1 MVSPCVSQRGE
12 ALLFSQHPFPKPQAR
27 CTSCPWA
34 QRSVQ
39 LLSLVC
45 TSKGSEVIGTLG
57 RSITFYLQ
65 RLEGEAAAWSFHN
78 DVIVT
83 VKFGD
88 PPEATF
94 FDDNYKPRLAFP
106 NNGSALTISQLRME
120 DAGTYTAKSSG
131 VKTTFTLHIYRELSV
146 PTVTCMVQNCSASI
160 CRYILHCTTS
170 GSSSGNVSYIWS
182 MGSLRKHGATM
193 LVEESLLDEPLLTC
207 TVQNPVSSSNITII
221 SLTALCADNYS
232 SRQAGIV
239 AAAVAGAGVLLAAVI
254 LVIYCKPKGWR
265 IFRLPA
271 DEAVNTEARSEY
283 TTVYAQ
289 VGPSQQP
296 FPQVYLQDGS
306 KTTPMPSS
314 ETSKTTHFTIQGTA
328 QEAVDG
334 AERGRK
340 TLQKGKQQWKAPAP
354 VRQRRMKPRGMGMG
368 WLCMAV
374 LCSGAALVIKEDSG
388 HQSPMQRDEGL
399 ELLTD
404 PNTTTGDMDKLM
416 TWPTASPTPPWS
428 RDPITTTVL
437 TQTDAAGNKTRNASA
452 VPIKYWSPALFVVVA
467 LLVLFFTYQWTKGEG
482 TRDRATSINDSSD
495 LGALDHTSTPKTA
508 APQEERKD
516 PEKSPALEH
525 TETTFSEPDPTPDP
539 QPDSPAATSGPHCS
553 QEPSAD

>member
-1 MVSPCVSQRGE
+1 M
-12 ALLFSQHPFPKPQAR
+12 
-27 CTSCPWA
+27 
-34 QRSVQ
+34 

-221 SLTALCADNYS
+221 SLTALCAGNS
-232 SRQAGIV
+232 HGKIR
-239 AAAVAGAGVLLAAVI
+239 
-254 LVIYCKPKGWR
+254 CP
-265 IFRLPA
+265 
-271 DEAVNTEARSEY
+271 SE
-283 TTVYAQ
+283 
-289 VGPSQQP
+289 
-296 FPQVYLQDGS
+296 
-306 KTTPMPSS
+306 
-314 ETSKTTHFTIQGTA
+314 
-328 QEAVDG
+328 
-334 AERGRK
+334 
-340 TLQKGKQQWKAPAP
+340 
-354 VRQRRMKPRGMGMG
+354 
-368 WLCMAV
+368 
-374 LCSGAALVIKEDSG
+374 
-388 HQSPMQRDEGL
+388 
-399 ELLTD
+399 
-404 PNTTTGDMDKLM
+404 
-416 TWPTASPTPPWS
+416 
-428 RDPITTTVL
+428 
-437 TQTDAAGNKTRNASA
+437 
-452 VPIKYWSPALFVVVA
+452 SPALGWEQQINLRNGKAEPRMGCRWECGSTFDFPEGFFPPQKPPMRSPEGKGTSVGKVVA
-467 LLVLFFTYQWTKGEG
+467 VEG
-482 TRDRATSINDSSD
+482 
-495 LGALDHTSTPKTA
+495 LG
-508 APQEERKD
+508 
-516 PEKSPALEH
+516 PEYPC
-525 TETTFSEPDPTPDP
+525 
-539 QPDSPAATSGPHCS
+539 HCS
-553 QEPSAD
+553 VAALPAKPLVFMQRVTSFPCRTILPWNKGPCEAGRGSAGC

>member
-1 MVSPCVSQRGE
+1 M
-12 ALLFSQHPFPKPQAR
+12 
-27 CTSCPWA
+27 
-34 QRSVQ
+34 

-221 SLTALCADNYS
+221 SLTALCAGNS
-232 SRQAGIV
+232 HGKMHEWVPLV
-239 AAAVAGAGVLLAAVI
+239 ASL
-254 LVIYCKPKGWR
+254 PGWR

-271 DEAVNTEARSEY
+271 DEAL
-283 TTVYAQ
+283 
-289 VGPSQQP
+289 PSLP
-296 FPQVYLQDGS
+296 LFPGGNNLVAFKIRRDIIRCCGLV
-306 KTTPMPSS
+306 P
-314 ETSKTTHFTIQGTA
+314 EC
-328 QEAVDG
+328 
-334 AERGRK
+334 
-340 TLQKGKQQWKAPAP
+340 TL
-354 VRQRRMKPRGMGMG
+354 
-368 WLCMAV
+368 
-374 LCSGAALVIKEDSG
+374 
-388 HQSPMQRDEGL
+388 
-399 ELLTD
+399 D
-404 PNTTTGDMDKLM
+404 PNTSPHPHPACME
-416 TWPTASPTPPWS
+416 ASY
-428 RDPITTTVL
+428 
-437 TQTDAAGNKTRNASA
+437 K
-452 VPIKYWSPALFVVVA
+452 K
-467 LLVLFFTYQWTKGEG
+467 
-482 TRDRATSINDSSD
+482 
-495 LGALDHTSTPKTA
+495 
-508 APQEERKD
+508 
-516 PEKSPALEH
+516 
-525 TETTFSEPDPTPDP
+525 
-539 QPDSPAATSGPHCS
+539 
-553 QEPSAD
+553 

>member
-1 MVSPCVSQRGE
+1 MWWCCCHTWW
-12 ALLFSQHPFPKPQAR
+12 FF
-27 CTSCPWA
+27 
-34 QRSVQ
+34 Q

-221 SLTALCADNYS
+221 SLTALCAGNSHGKMHEWVVGKGHILRPVVPASPRAVLWCTEKHMHFPPSPFFLVGTTWLHLKSGGIS
-232 SRQAGIV
+232 S
-239 AAAVAGAGVLLAAVI
+239 AAVAW
-254 LVIYCKPKGWR
+254 Y
-265 IFRLPA
+265 
-271 DEAVNTEARSEY
+271 
-283 TTVYAQ
+283 
-289 VGPSQQP
+289 
-296 FPQVYLQDGS
+296 
-306 KTTPMPSS
+306 
-314 ETSKTTHFTIQGTA
+314 
-328 QEAVDG
+328 
-334 AERGRK
+334 
-340 TLQKGKQQWKAPAP
+340 
-354 VRQRRMKPRGMGMG
+354 
-368 WLCMAV
+368 
-374 LCSGAALVIKEDSG
+374 
-388 HQSPMQRDEGL
+388 QSVPW
-399 ELLTD
+399 T
-404 PNTTTGDMDKLM
+404 
-416 TWPTASPTPPWS
+416 PTPPRTPTLHAWKRVTRS
-428 RDPITTTVL
+428 DP
-437 TQTDAAGNKTRNASA
+437 DD
-452 VPIKYWSPALFVVVA
+452 VPEAEA
-467 LLVLFFTYQWTKGEG
+467 VLFPSFLLENFIPAHQMGNIPAHSSWEHSHGITKGRG
-482 TRDRATSINDSSD
+482 I
-495 LGALDHTSTPKTA
+495 
-508 APQEERKD
+508 
-516 PEKSPALEH
+516 
-525 TETTFSEPDPTPDP
+525 
-539 QPDSPAATSGPHCS
+539 
-553 QEPSAD
+553 